1 MEKEKISVKLEAI
14 QKEIDQR
21 NIGDFRIIKY
31 EQHDEL
37 TLAGSFDFCYY
48 HDIEIIFKNV
58 SFIAC
63 PGAVFQVNRFR
74 LANEAE
80 EGMLHKISHAYQ
92 EGVTI
97 CLEDTD
103 FEHKFYLSASDI
115 EYRVQ
120 TVYYYKKE
128 LLKPNER
135 IADWVK

>member
-1 MEKEKISVKLEAI
+1 MEKGRISRKLEAI

-31 EQHDEL
+31 EYNEEL
-37 TLAGSFDFCYY
+37 TLAGSFDFSYY
-48 HDIEIIFKNV
+48 HDIEIFFKNV

-63 PGAVFQVNRFR
+63 PGSEFKANRIR

-80 EGMLHKISHAYQ
+80 EEMLYKISHAYQ

-97 CLEDTD
+97 CLEDTY
-103 FEHKFYLSASDI
+103 FGHKFYLSVSDL
-115 EYRVQ
+115 EYQVQ
-120 TVYYYKKE
+120 TVYYYKRDQ
-128 LLKPNER
+128 LKPNER